1 MLLIHL
7 TTFLMIVVE
16 IMALKW
22 FYISCWLNICRVL
35 KHVFLFHI
43 HGNRINMFQ
52 TANDKLFWTFP
63 TKKYV
68 LHIPQTGLQTF
79 TIIYEVEYQHF
90 KRLKISLILKIKY
103 YSFQFYIF
111 SGNNKHPN
119 VCHLLIFLRSG
130 SRSLSVAK
138 VMWII
143 IIITCPKLIRVSQ
156 SLKHHTQHQK
166 SLRYEN
172 DRSVLLYPFSCA
184 LNTCGSIYNFTWK
197 TWRDRF
203 EDIALDGG

>member
-1 MLLIHL
+1 MHL

-22 FYISCWLNICRVL
+22 FYISCWLSICRVL
-35 KHVFLFHI
+35 KRVFLFHI
-43 HGNRINMFQ
+43 HENRTNMFQ
-52 TANDKLFWTFP
+52 AGNDKLFWTFP

-68 LHIPQTGLQTF
+68 LHIPQTGLHTF
-79 TIIYEVEYQHF
+79 TIIYEVEYKNL
-90 KRLKISLILKIKY
+90 KRLIILLILKIKY
-103 YSFQFYIF
+103 CSLQFYIL

-119 VCHLLIFLRSG
+119 LYHLLIFLRPG

-143 IIITCPKLIRVSQ
+143 ITRPKLIRLRQ

-172 DRSVLLYPFSCA
+172 DRSVLLYPFSYA
-184 LNTCGSIYNFTWK
+184 LNTCGYIGLPWWCCICEVPLTQ
-197 TWRDRF
+197 
-203 EDIALDGG
+203 